1 MCCWMSR
8 VEYILMGWVVTGR
21 SGPTEDAHHQSPL
34 CLPLH
39 HPQCSNPFTFFL
51 VSGPLHHQCQSGW
64 RAWLSSI
71 LQHHNNYACP
81 VLEQFTRLSFVHGW
95 RARLSSHPLIFEAL
109 YSSLQPFHFCLFL
122 VSRPQPFIFEALYSS
137 LQPFHFCLFLAS
149 RPQPRCRSGWR
160 AWLAAQACLSHPQS
174 VCTCPPRRHLEPKG
188 TYTECAFISRVG
200 QNRIY
205 TYIYTPYIW

>member
-1 MCCWMSR
+1 M
-8 VEYILMGWVVTGR
+8 
-21 SGPTEDAHHQSPL
+21 
-34 CLPLH
+34 
-39 HPQCSNPFTFFL
+39 CSNPFTFFL

-137 LQPFHFCLFLAS
+137 LQPFHLPVLWSLILVTSSIPLLPVSCVQATAFYLWSLILVTSTIPLLPVSCVQATAS
-149 RPQPRCRSGWR
+149 VPE
-160 AWLAAQACLSHPQS
+160 WLACLACCSSLPIPPSECLHMPPQEAPWAQRYIHR
-174 VCTCPPRRHLEPKG
+174 VCF
-188 TYTECAFISRVG
+188 YF
-200 QNRIY
+200 
-205 TYIYTPYIW
+205 